1 MAYLLSSLQVIEAY
15 LDEYNSTAVHRMPLV
30 MFLDACEHVSR
41 ISRIL
46 DQPRANALLL
56 GVGGSGR
63 QSLTR
68 LSSFICDY
76 ECYQIE
82 VAKGYGMNEF
92 KEDVKTCLMKCGVED
107 KVQVFLFCD
116 TQIISEEMVEAINN
130 VLNSGDVPNLYK
142 VEDLDTIA
150 SGCRT
155 VCQQQGLQPTKAN
168 IFATYLSRVQKNVH
182 VVLAFSPVGD
192 AFRTRLRMFPSLANC
207 CTIDWFAE
215 WPAEALYSVAEQ
227 EILGGSVQ
235 LPNMEGIL
243 NGFKFVHQSVEN
255 EAKKFFEVLKR
266 KVYVTPTS
274 FLELLNSFKSI
285 LAEKRKDV
293 GLLQHR

>member
-1 MAYLLSSLQVIEAY
+1 GIFNTIADYFFKAFDEEVQGLVPKMVDGIIDVFQKIGDTLLPTPAKSHYTFNLRDIWKVFLGVCGLSRQKGNSAMMAIRCWVHEINRVFGDRLVDNKDRAWLEEQEREKLQECFGVDPDEVLKSDRLVFGRFMDVGADVQHYMEISDMERMKQVIEAY

-92 KEDVKTCLMKCGVED
+92 KEDVKTCLMKCGIED

-142 VEDLDTIA
+142 VEDLDAIA
-150 SGCRT
+150 SACRT
-155 VCQQQGLQPTKAN
+155 
-168 IFATYLSRVQKNVH
+168 
-182 VVLAFSPVGD
+182 
-192 AFRTRLRMFPSLANC
+192 
-207 CTIDWFAE
+207 
-215 WPAEALYSVAEQ
+215 
-227 EILGGSVQ
+227 
-235 LPNMEGIL
+235 
-243 NGFKFVHQSVEN
+243 
-255 EAKKFFEVLKR
+255 
-266 KVYVTPTS
+266 
-274 FLELLNSFKSI
+274 
-285 LAEKRKDV
+285 
-293 GLLQHR
+293 